1 MYILLF
7 RRLYTKK
14 IINGIIEKQKNIIQT
29 IIIIIVNGL
38 TNNIIIIPNIIQN
51 IIHIMDISILFISI
65 FYNNI

>member
-14 IINGIIEKQKNIIQT
+14 IINGIIEKQKNIIPT